1 MSFTSMMTDTVELL
15 KRDGTSVKGIKASV
29 QKASITIFD
38 VSAVIEPHDLL
49 IRTASNGIQET
60 YEVIDPV
67 FHEKFH
73 SIPANYQIQVR
84 KLGVPEAKSEV
95 QSITYNVTG
104 AGSRVN
110 HNSTDNSVNTIML
123 NSEVQGSLDTIREE
137 IEKANLPAQQ
147 RDQALDVVQ
156 ELKEQF
162 YSGKPKKTIVS
173 ALLGALPSIAT
184 ITKAVGAI
192 AAAV

>member
-29 QKASITIFD
+29 QKASITTFD

-147 RDQALDVVQ
+147 RDEALDVVQ

-162 YSGKPKKTIVS
+162 DSGKPKKTIVS